1 MKKLLFSALA
11 LTFLLA
17 SCQDELTTKSPLEGE
32 QMATFSVSLLPQ
44 STRATIDNDGNAA
57 KVNRCVLEVYQ
68 NDKVY
73 RHVETTVDP
82 ATLTA
87 TFQLPLVI
95 SQKYDFLFWADCAT
109 LDNATQQFTDLY
121 YNTANLKEVKI
132 IDETTGN
139 LDAKDAFFYCEHQY
153 EFTGKA
159 TKDFVL
165 HRPLAQVNIVTNDLL
180 EVKNS
185 VSAELAQELWP
196 ATISV
201 NYTTEFPMQFNVF
214 DGTVSDVK
222 VVNRKAEAVYGCEQ
236 AAAYNTLNMDYIFV
250 AASED
255 PEDPEEHLTF
265 GITKA
270 DITLSNGSVIT
281 ILENTDNYPIK
292 RNYRTNII
300 GSFLTDPMDFV
311 VVVDPI
317 WYEPDYNPLP
327 APPSDAEPQGCE
339 VSEPD
344 EEGNVKAEA
353 TEGSTII
360 VVPQGVTEFD
370 VNPGSDGGKYNMD
383 VESVTLPASL
393 KETDL
398 TFCKNIADITYN
410 CDADHDLIIHTTSFY
425 GTGENNSPRGFTI
438 NFVGL
443 PKSFQVEGSSFDYKI
458 GDTNFGRCWF
468 NTGWDSN
475 SKVIVN
481 LPAGW
486 KEAGFN
492 YPYFTGGTVIYED
505 GVLVFSNVADTPMP

>member
-11 LTFLLA
+11 LTVLLA
-17 SCQDELTTKSPLEGE
+17 SCQDELSTKSSLEGE

-73 RHVETTVDP
+73 RHVETTVNP

-139 LDAKDAFFYCEHQY
+139 LDAKDAFFYCEQQY

-327 APPSDAEPQGCE
+327 APPAEPQG
-339 VSEPD
+339 VVISD
-344 EEGNVKAEA
+344 DGKKATYEGG
-353 TEGSTII
+353 GSSVV
-360 VVPQGVTEFD
+360 VVPEGVEEFD
-370 VNPGSDGGKYNMD
+370 INPGSDGGKYQMD
-383 VESVTLPASL
+383 VESVTFPSTL

-398 TFCKNIADITYN
+398 TFCKGIKDITYN
-410 CDADHDLIIHTTSFY
+410 CDGDHDLIIHTNSFY
-425 GTGENNSPRGFTI
+425 GTGENNDPNGFTV

-443 PKSFQVEGSSFDYKI
+443 PKSFQVQGNSFDYSI
-458 GDTNFGRCWF
+458 GATNFGRCWF

-475 SKVIVN
+475 AKVIVN
-481 LPAGW
+481 LPKGW
-486 KEAGFN
+486 KDAGFN